1 MASFFISRRQA
12 ETIKVIIRE
21 LTFATEDRRQVGR
34 RESKIMLDTAIDV
47 AQPGDVEMT
56 SVGVHVGGLDVVLPR

>member
-12 ETIKVIIRE
+12 ETIKAIIRE
-21 LTFATEDRRQVGR
+21 PTFATEDRRQVGR
-34 RESKIMLDTAIDV
+34 RESKITLDTAIDV

-56 SVGVHVGGLDVVLPR
+56 SVGVNVGGLDVVLPR